1 MARHVSPDA
10 PARWQA
16 PAASGPVTAEVR
28 VPGSKSL
35 TNRYLLLAAAADADS
50 VIRNALDSRDTR
62 LMAEALSAL
71 GAGVSPEADGTLRIT
86 PLPLTR
92 ETGADGEPTA
102 EARVDCGL
110 AGTVMRFVPP
120 LAAATGRRVRFDGD
134 EQAYTR
140 PMSTIL
146 DALERLGADVSSE
159 HGTLPFTVHAP
170 AGMRGGHIELD
181 ASASSQFVSGLLLSG
196 GLCDLGV
203 ELVHTGA
210 SLPSRPHIDMTLEVL
225 ADAGV
230 HVSEPESGRWVVEPG
245 RPRALDVT
253 VEPDLSNAAAFLGA
267 ALVTGGSVR
276 IPHWPIHTTQAGD
289 RFRQIAE
296 AFGGSCA
303 LDRSGLTVQGPER
316 LEAVDLDMSEV
327 GELTPVTA
335 AVAAFA
341 PGTSVLRGIGHL
353 RGHETDRL
361 SALAAEFA
369 RVGVEVAEGPDSL
382 AITGSLTAAAAGSTP
397 AAGARELP
405 WRTYADHRMVM
416 AGAIVALGAPGL
428 EIDDPGTV
436 GKTMPAFPELWT
448 ESVGS

>member
-1 MARHVSPDA
+1 MESSASPLPGPSPEQWA
-10 PARWQA
+10 A
-16 PAASGPVTAEVR
+16 PAASGPVSATVR

-35 TNRYLLLAAAADADS
+35 TNRFLVLAAAADAES
-50 VIRNALDSRDTR
+50 VVRNALVSRDTQ
-62 LMAEALSAL
+62 LMVSALRAL
-71 GAGVSPEADGTLRIT
+71 GADIRTDSEGALRVA
-86 PLPLTR
+86 PLPLGT
-92 ETGADGEPTA
+92 DGTAPA

-134 EQAYTR
+134 EQAYSR

-146 DALERLGADVSSE
+146 TALESLGAEVSAE
-159 HGTLPFTVHAP
+159 NGTLPFTVEAP
-170 AGMRGGHIELD
+170 GGMRGGHIEID
-181 ASASSQFVSGLLLSG
+181 ASATSQFVSGLLLSG
-196 GLCDLGV
+196 SLFDLGV

-230 HVSEPESGRWVVEPG
+230 HVEEPAPGRWVVEPG

-253 VEPDLSNAAAFLGA
+253 VEPDLSNAAAFLSA
-267 ALVTGGSVR
+267 ALVTGGSVTV
-276 IPHWPIHTTQAGD
+276 PHWPAHTQQAGD
-289 RFRQIAE
+289 RFREIAE
-296 AFGGSCA
+296 AFGGTCD
-303 LDRSGLTVQGPER
+303 LDRSGLTVTGPQT
-316 LEAVDLDMSEV
+316 LAPVDLDLSEV

-361 SALAAEFA
+361 SALAAELTGA
-369 RVGVEVAEGPDSL
+369 GAQVVEGPDSL
-382 AITGSLTAAAAGSTP
+382 TISGTP
-397 AAGARELP
+397 SVPTL

-416 AGAIVALGAPGL
+416 AGAIVALRVPGL
-428 EIDDPGTV
+428 RIDDPQTV
-436 GKTMPAFPELWT
+436 GKTLAEFPELWT
-448 ESVGS
+448 RAVDA